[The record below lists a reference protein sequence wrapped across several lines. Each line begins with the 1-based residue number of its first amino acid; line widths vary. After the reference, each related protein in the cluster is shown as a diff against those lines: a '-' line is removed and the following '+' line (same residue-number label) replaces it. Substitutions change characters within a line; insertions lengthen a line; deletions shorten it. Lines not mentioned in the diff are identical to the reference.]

1 MSACFTRA
9 ARALRCLGVLGL
21 GGLCLAASGCSRGP
35 APPAKDPT
43 KGEYYSAEEVA
54 RLSSAERDRYCSYM
68 ETSLH
73 GLKGESASLRSRL
86 DSLSVVSDTLR
97 NQSIRISS
105 QTREVNTAT
114 RDLRLKAKALNSYV
128 VKSGENLRKISS
140 ELYGDPSH
148 WKEIYDANK
157 AAIGAEDAEL
167 KPGMR
172 LTLPP
177 KEKLAP
183 SKPPAAPIPPP
194 PPKGA
199 SSGE

>member
-1 MSACFTRA
+1 
-9 ARALRCLGVLGL
+9 VQ
-21 GGLCLAASGCSRGP
+21 
-35 APPAKDPT
+35 
-43 KGEYYSAEEVA
+43 
-54 RLSSAERDRYCSYM
+54 RLPQADRDRYCSYM
-68 ETSLH
+68 ETTLRE
-73 GLKGESASLRSRL
+73 LKTEQATLKARL
-86 DSLSVVSDTLR
+86 DSLSVASDTLR

-128 VKSGENLRKISS
+128 VKSGENLRRISS
-140 ELYGDPSH
+140 ELYGDPSR
-148 WKEIYDANK
+148 WKEIYEANK

-177 KEKLAP
+177 REKVAP
-183 SKPPAAPIPPP
+183 SKPEPPTPPAK
-194 PPKGA
+194 PKGG